1 MHLFK
6 RSSRTGA
13 EASSVKNTNTDY
25 STLYQIGAVACYF
38 LVALPFCAMFTLP
51 FFAQWY
57 VQVFLLVLF
66 LSCGLAGYGLQ
77 MLGAR
82 LFHLE
87 RKQKVF
93 TYEDTTR
100 RYRFEQAIAV
110 HIGTVVIFLLS
121 MRLGWALL
129 FSFGSYYDEFSIVPY
144 TVAVF
149 CAVMTELGGYLWFIP
164 YNTLISM
171 RRIGTVGVALL
182 INFLISFSQNLHLP
196 LFTVLNLSALLLTIT
211 LFVLLLNQAF
221 ITRPYGGKIARGI
234 NDEAKRYSARI
245 VGLAIACISGATV
258 VTMACISAV
267 VSLWYAIVKFVL
279 ARSVAQ
285 STADDE
291 AVREILEQDLAGEVL
306 KLPRGQADYW
316 VAVFAVLIVICV
328 VVIYILATPGIKE
341 KLRELWAYLKEVFF
355 FLFQPHSA
363 WRKQRARQEYLNF
376 VDTVEQTNASTG
388 RQRRP
393 ADNIK
398 TYTDFIHQLDA
409 LSTNDDKIRYAYAVA
424 AAQLRHQ
431 RCGVGLSDTP
441 REIARKVKEHGLV
454 DDIDRLTA
462 DFERIQ
468 YENGPLEHSGTV
480 TLERLCILVRSYL

>member
-1 MHLFK
+1 MLFQK
-6 RSSRTGA
+6 KSSQTA
-13 EASSVKNTNTDY
+13 PEASAVKNTNTDY
-25 STLYQIGAVACYF
+25 TTLYRIGAVACYF
-38 LVALPFCAMFTLP
+38 LVALPFCEMFTLP

-57 VQVFLLVLF
+57 MQVFLLLLFVL
-66 LSCGLAGYGLQ
+66 CGLAGYGLQ

-82 LFHLE
+82 VFHLE
-87 RKQKVF
+87 RQERVF

-100 RYRFEQAIAV
+100 RYRFEQAMTV
-110 HIGTVVIFLLS
+110 HIGTLIIFFLS
-121 MRLGWALL
+121 MRLGWELL
-129 FSFGSYYDEFSIVPY
+129 FLFGSYYDAFSVVPY

-171 RRIGTVGVALL
+171 RRIGTFGVLLL
-182 INFLISFSQNLHLP
+182 INFLISFSQNLRLP
-196 LFTVLNLSALLLTIT
+196 LFTFLNLGALLLTIT

-245 VGLAIACISGATV
+245 VGLAVACISGATV
-258 VTMACISAV
+258 ITMACISAV

-279 ARSVAQ
+279 ARSLAQ
-285 STADDE
+285 SSADDE
-291 AVREILEQDLAGEVL
+291 AVRELLEQDLAGEVL

-316 VAVFAVLIVICV
+316 VAVFVILIAVSLII
-328 VVIYILATPGIKE
+328 IYILASPGIRE
-341 KLRELWAYLKEVFF
+341 KLRELWAYLREVFY

-363 WRKQRARQEYLNF
+363 WRRQRTRQEYLNF
-376 VDTVEQTNASTG
+376 VDTVEQTNIAAG
-388 RQRRP
+388 RQVRP

-398 TYTDFIHQLDA
+398 TYTDFMRQLDA

-431 RCGVGLSDTP
+431 RCGVGISDTP
-441 REIARKVKEHGLV
+441 REIARKVREHGLV

-468 YENGPLEHSGTV
+468 YENGPLEHSGSV
-480 TLERLCILVRSYL
+480 TLERLCTLIRTYL